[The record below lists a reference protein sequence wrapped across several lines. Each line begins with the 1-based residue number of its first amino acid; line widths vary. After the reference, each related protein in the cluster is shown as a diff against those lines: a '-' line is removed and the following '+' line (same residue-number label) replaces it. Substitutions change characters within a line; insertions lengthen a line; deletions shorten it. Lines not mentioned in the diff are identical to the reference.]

1 MLEKL
6 IDVICR
12 YVDIDPAML
21 NADTNIRSEL
31 GLNSLELVNIAVAIE
46 DEFDVEIPDREV
58 MNIETLADAVKYAK
72 DLKDRYTVL
81 WLYDNL
87 KKY

>member
-6 IDVICR
+6 IEVICR
-12 YVDIDPAML
+12 YVDIDPAKL
-21 NADTNIRSEL
+21 SAETNIRSEL

-58 MNIETLADAVKYAK
+58 MNIETLADAVAIIEKYM
-72 DLKDRYTVL
+72 D
-81 WLYDNL
+81 
-87 KKY
+87 

>member
-6 IDVICR
+6 IEVICR
-12 YVDIDPAML
+12 YVDIDPSKLSAE
-21 NADTNIRSEL
+21 TNIRSEL

-58 MNIETLADAVKYAK
+58 MNIETLADAVAIIEKYM
-72 DLKDRYTVL
+72 D
-81 WLYDNL
+81 
-87 KKY
+87 